1 MGDDKTD
8 RKGKSHLDFSRRQML
23 QGSSALGLG
32 LSAASIGSFWA
43 LGARA
48 AGDDPVYGGILNS
61 RLSGNPSNFDP
72 LANGSGNVLAIIGP
86 AYNGIMQYDPLDP
99 SKLIGD
105 LAASW
110 ELSSDGLVYTFN
122 LVQNAKFH
130 DGVPMTSADVKY
142 TFDVMRDPPDG
153 YVSRRKSLLQVI
165 DRIEAPDDYT
175 VRFVLKRPGPG
186 FLETL
191 SGGWMLVLP
200 KHILE
205 KGPMKDVI
213 IGTGP
218 FMFKE
223 QKAGVSYELVKNPD
237 YFVEGRPF
245 MDGITAFI
253 IPDRGTSMSLLLSGQ
268 VGLYGSMTAGE
279 AADLQASDTA
289 SELHTNSTSFSG
301 VTFNTER
308 APFDNI
314 LVRKALALA
323 INRDDGLALIGGAGV
338 LGGAVMPSRWS
349 LSDAE
354 MAKIPGYGPDG
365 SANLE
370 EAKRLLAEA
379 GFPDGF
385 AVTLVVRRVNRF
397 VAEGVFVKDQWGKI
411 GIDVTLDNQ
420 ESATYFATT
429 GERNFD
435 VVIAGGSMASSDPD
449 NVGPYYACGGS
460 KNLSQYCDPETDDLI
475 QRVSA
480 ELDPEKRLRL
490 AHQLD
495 RRAVEQYAIYNMY
508 WRNRFMGVH
517 NSFHGMTLHSNN
529 DNNLKMQ
536 DVWLSE

>member
-1 MGDDKTD
+1 MDDHKKN
-8 RKGKSHLDFSRRQML
+8 RLGGKGYAGLSRRQLL
-23 QGSSALGLG
+23 QTSLVLGLG
-32 LSAASIGSFWA
+32 LTVAS
-43 LGARA
+43 LGGFGIHEAFA
-48 AGDDPVYGGILNS
+48 AGEEYGGTLNL
-61 RLSGNPSNFDP
+61 RTSGNPSNFDP

-86 AYNGIMQYDPLDP
+86 AYNGIMQYDPADA

-105 LAASW
+105 LAESW
-110 ELSSDGLVYTFN
+110 ELSSDGLTYTFN

-153 YVSRRKSLLQVI
+153 QVSRRKSLLQVI

-205 KGPMKDVI
+205 KGPMTDVI

-245 MDGITAFI
+245 LDGVTAFV
-253 IPDRGTSMSLLLSGQ
+253 IPDRGTTMSALQNGQ
-268 VGLYGSMTAGE
+268 LGLYGSMTAGE
-279 AADLQASDTA
+279 AADMSDSDAVT
-289 SELHTNSTSFSG
+289 SLTTNSTSFSG
-301 VTFNTER
+301 VTFNIER
-308 APFDNI
+308 APFDNV

-323 INRDDGLALIGGAGV
+323 IDRDDALALIKGAGV
-338 LGGAVMPSRWS
+338 LGGAVMPSRWA

-354 MAKIPGYGPDG
+354 KAGIPGYGPDG

-385 AVTLVVRRVNRF
+385 AVTLTVRRINRF
-397 VAEGVFVKDQWGKI
+397 VAEGIFLKDQWSKI

-420 ESATYFATT
+420 ESAMYFATT

-435 VVIAGGSMASSDPD
+435 VVVSGGSMASADPD

-475 QRVSA
+475 ERVSG
-480 ELDPEKRLRL
+480 ELDTEERLRL

-495 RRAVEQYAIYNMY
+495 RRVTEQYAIYPLY
-508 WRNRFMGVH
+508 WRNRFMGV
-517 NSFHGMTLHSNN
+517 NNTFHCMVLHSNN
-529 DNNLKMQ
+529 DNNMKMQ
-536 DVWLSE
+536 NVWISK

>member
-1 MGDDKTD
+1 MDDHKNNLGG
-8 RKGKSHLDFSRRQML
+8 KGYAGLSRRWLL
-23 QGSSALGLG
+23 QTSLVLGLG
-32 LSAASIGSFWA
+32 LTVAS
-43 LGARA
+43 LGGFGIHEAFA
-48 AGDDPVYGGILNS
+48 AGEEYGGTLNL
-61 RLSGNPSNFDP
+61 RTSGNPSNFDP

-99 SKLIGD
+99 AKLIGD
-105 LAASW
+105 LAESW
-110 ELSSDGLVYTFN
+110 ELSSDGLTYTFN

-153 YVSRRKSLLQVI
+153 QVSRRKSLLQVI
-165 DRIEAPDDYT
+165 DRIEAPDDHT

-205 KGPMKDVI
+205 QGPMTDVI

-245 MDGITAFI
+245 LDGVTAFV
-253 IPDRGTSMSLLLSGQ
+253 IPDRGTSMSLLLNGQ
-268 VGLYGSMTAGE
+268 LGLYGSMTATE
-279 AADLQASDTA
+279 AAVLRDSDTGT
-289 SELHTNSTSFSG
+289 SLQTNSTSVSG
-301 VTFNTER
+301 VTFNIER
-308 APFDNI
+308 PPFDNI
-314 LVRKALALA
+314 LVRKALVLA
-323 INRDDGLALIGGAGV
+323 IARDDALLLIKGAAV
-338 LGGAVMPSRWS
+338 LGGAVMPSKWA

-354 MAKIPGYGPDG
+354 MAEIPGYGPDG
-365 SANLE
+365 SADLE

-385 AVTLVVRRVNRF
+385 AVTLTVRRLNRF
-397 VAEGVFVKDQWGKI
+397 VAEGIFLKDQWAKI
-411 GIDVTLDNQ
+411 GIDVKLDNQ
-420 ESATYFATT
+420 ESAMYFATT

-435 VVIAGGSMASSDPD
+435 VTVAGGAYASADPD

-460 KNLSQYCDPETDDLI
+460 RNLSQYCDPETDDLI
-475 QRVSA
+475 ERVSG
-480 ELDPEKRLRL
+480 ELDTE
-490 AHQLD
+490 
-495 RRAVEQYAIYNMY
+495 
-508 WRNRFMGVH
+508 
-517 NSFHGMTLHSNN
+517 
-529 DNNLKMQ
+529 
-536 DVWLSE
+536 